1 MSTLGEQLAVLEETV
16 LHLRVEHAQ
25 LVGRLAELSDTM
37 AANIE
42 DRDRVIGAKTQVIE
56 DLEAQ
61 KAGIVKEREDLR
73 EGHAKAMA
81 AVEDGER
88 AADLEAKRQTDEIL
102 SQLELLTAYQAMK
115 VEVTRKLGEA
125 HANFD
130 AASARRAADMEALEE
145 RVKADELHWVAEMT
159 RSAEAGAKAQ
169 REMIAKV
176 SHTYAT
182 LQREHGDMRAVVADQ
197 ARELDALLAENAAR
211 ARTRDARLLEYASL
225 AEMNDLSRA
234 KLRDMGSLSGA
245 GFVNFDASTIVTR
258 DSASLVESKAPRPPP
273 GAAGG
278 SPRRGGHLAHD
289 DEGSRPRRPR
299 GASFEDDEPAEDA
312 APPSA
317 EPPPDFEMLA
327 YLCVEIKSSTR
338 LQCERMRQC

>member
-25 LVGRLAELSDTM
+25 LVRRLAELSDTM

-73 EGHAKAMA
+73 EGHARAMA

-130 AASARRAADMEALEE
+130 AASARRPTW
-145 RVKADELHWVAEMT
+145 RRWRSVKADELHWVAEMT

-169 REMIAKV
+169 REMIAK
-176 SHTYAT
+176 
-182 LQREHGDMRAVVADQ
+182 
-197 ARELDALLAENAAR
+197 
-211 ARTRDARLLEYASL
+211 
-225 AEMNDLSRA
+225 
-234 KLRDMGSLSGA
+234 
-245 GFVNFDASTIVTR
+245 F
-258 DSASLVESKAPRPPP
+258 
-273 GAAGG
+273 
-278 SPRRGGHLAHD
+278 
-289 DEGSRPRRPR
+289 
-299 GASFEDDEPAEDA
+299 
-312 APPSA
+312 
-317 EPPPDFEMLA
+317 
-327 YLCVEIKSSTR
+327 
-338 LQCERMRQC
+338 